1 MEAVSLK
8 GEGLAAI
15 GEETLILWSYYG
27 ENGAREVNADVV
39 ALYRDEKPLDYGADP
54 SKALLGLLRKAHLRW
69 DERHRSPGS
78 VGSQG
83 TRSAN
88 SDDTQGSRRYATD
101 ATYV

>member
-1 MEAVSLK
+1 LEAVSAK
-8 GEGLAAI
+8 GERLAAI
-15 GEETLILWSYYG
+15 FEETLALWSYYG
-27 ENGAREVNADVV
+27 ENGTRDVNTDVV
-39 ALYRDEKPLDYGADP
+39 ALYRDEESLDYGTDP

-78 VGSQG
+78 VESQG
-83 TRSAN
+83 AHSAK